1 MNVSQGTMG
10 FETIAF
16 QTPTFFNALVEAVS
30 NLRIAVRESKKTPA
44 ELPQGDALLD
54 LVKKTTGLT
63 LFFAKED
70 SRTPPVYIWFPVL
83 RDNHIFDTVEDR
95 FNKASKYADYRK
107 NHDYAKIFKEHIE
120 RGFSKNSVD
129 LLKNRVSGFFED
141 VPFVLGFHSSVLL
154 ASTFTDEELAAV
166 FVHELGHSFTL
177 CEYINRCSLS
187 NQVLADIAASHTG
200 VKRDKIQGIVQH
212 AFELTASQKKALDRC
227 KTPEDY
233 VIAVYSISAEVCRKE
248 LGFSVYDAT
257 SCEQLADAYAT
268 RCGAGRHLV
277 TALSKYADIYGA
289 YKKDWMVGAGI
300 GSFISTAVLLSLW
313 LVSTSLLPATAWLGV
328 MLTGVFLTSP
338 LYLMDAVDEA
348 KQNQKHP
355 YDSEPYRFARIKHQ
369 LVQRIKD
376 AKLSNQATASLIADI
391 EVIEKAI
398 EDADKNLPEYTLTG
412 KAAHFIAMLSSPVYR
427 KLYNSETLQK
437 QLEAL
442 ASNNLYIQ
450 AAKLRTV

>member
-1 MNVSQGTMG
+1 MNVNQGVMG

-16 QTPTFFNALVEAVS
+16 QKDTFFNALVAAVGD
-30 NLRIAVRESKKTPA
+30 LRVAVRESKKTPA
-44 ELPQGDALLD
+44 ELPQGAALLE
-54 LVKKTTGLT
+54 LVKKTTRLT
-63 LFFAKED
+63 LLHAQENN
-70 SRTPPVYIWFPVL
+70 RAPRVYIWFPVL
-83 RDNHIFDTVEDR
+83 RDNHIFDVSDGR
-95 FNKASKYADYRK
+95 MNKASQYADYRK
-107 NHDYAKIFKEHIE
+107 NTDFAKIFKEHIDN
-120 RGFSKNSVD
+120 GFSKNSVD

-141 VPFVLGFHSSVLL
+141 VPFVLGFHSSMLL
-154 ASTFTDEELAAV
+154 ASTFTNEELAAIV
-166 FVHELGHSFTL
+166 LHELGHAFTL
-177 CEYINRCSLS
+177 CEYINRCSLT
-187 NQVLADIAASHTG
+187 NQVLADIAASYTG
-200 VKRDKIQGIVQH
+200 VNRDKIKGIVQH
-212 AFELTASQKKALDRC
+212 AFNLTASQKKALEQC

-233 VIAVYSISAEVCRKE
+233 MIAVYSISAEESREE

-289 YKKDWMVGAGI
+289 YEKGWMVGSGV
-300 GSFISTAVLLSLW
+300 GSFISTAVLLST
-313 LVSTSLLPATAWLGV
+313 LVLSTAMLPATAWLGV

-338 LYLMDAVDEA
+338 LYLMDAVDAA
-348 KQNQKHP
+348 KQNQRHP
-355 YDSEPYRFARIKHQ
+355 YDTESYRFARIKHQ
-369 LVQRIKD
+369 LVQRIKN
-376 AKLSNQATASLIADI
+376 AKLDSQVTASLIADI

-398 EDADKNLPEYTLTG
+398 DDADKNMPEYTLSG